1 MDGTVPDFANQG
13 KPTTNPTFVSQSK
26 RITTVFDGFISIF
39 FRPRVGM
46 ICMIHEIRSPPR
58 KKFGRKTGAS

>member
-39 FRPRVGM
+39 FGPELG
-46 ICMIHEIRSPPR
+46 
-58 KKFGRKTGAS
+58 

>member
-39 FRPRVGM
+39 F
-46 ICMIHEIRSPPR
+46 S
-58 KKFGRKTGAS
+58 AQSWDDLYDS